1 MRILCSGDLHLGR
14 RPTRLPAH
22 VDARRLSASAIW
34 DGLVR
39 SALERRVDLVA
50 LSGDLVDRDNRF
62 FEAFG
67 PLERGMHALAE
78 ARIPVV
84 AVAGNHDHDVLP
96 RLAASLGPERFR
108 LLGAGGR
115 WERVTLLRAGVPA
128 LHVDGWS
135 FPAEHVAG
143 SPLAAYPFAGSSS
156 APVLGLLHADL
167 DRSGSRYAPVTL
179 GELRERAVSAW
190 VLGHVHGTVLH
201 EPSPGVPLV
210 VYPGSPQGMD
220 PGEPGWHGAWLMEL
234 RPGAPAGIS
243 PVPLARVRYERVEVS
258 VERASTAR
266 ELEERVA
273 ESVRLAVSGWATEG
287 DPLEILSCRVVLTGS
302 SPLGRRVAEEVAERC
317 RDLEVPA
324 GRVTACVETVEVR
337 TRPAVDLPAL
347 ARGGGLPAAIARLL
361 LDLDDATA
369 PCALAGEA
377 EARLAELFE
386 ARPYRPLRSLPGD
399 VPAPSAARTLLREQ
413 GEQLLGALLAQKEG
427 R

>member
-14 RPTRLPAH
+14 RPTRLPPH
-22 VDARRLSASAIW
+22 VDGRRLSASAAW
-34 DGLVR
+34 DALVR
-39 SALERRVDLVA
+39 AALERRPDLVA

-62 FEAFG
+62 FEAYG

-108 LLGAGGR
+108 LLGSGGR
-115 WERVTLLRAGVPA
+115 WERVTLLRGGVPA

-135 FPAEHVAG
+135 FPAEHVAT
-143 SPLAAYPFAGSSS
+143 SPLRAYRFAPSSG

-201 EPSPGVPLV
+201 EPAPGVPLV
-210 VYPGSPQGMD
+210 LYPGSPQGMD
-220 PGEPGWHGAWLMEL
+220 PGEGGWHGAWLLEL
-234 RPGAPAGIS
+234 NPGALPRVS

-258 VERASTAR
+258 VERASSAR

-273 ESVRLAVSGWATEG
+273 EEVRRAVSGWAVEG
-287 DPLEILSCRVVLTGS
+287 DPLEILSCRVALTGC
-302 SPLGRRVAEEVAERC
+302 SPLPRRVAEEVAERC
-317 RDLEVPA
+317 RDLEIPV
-324 GRVTACVETVEVR
+324 GRATACVESVEVR

-347 ARGGGLPAAIARLL
+347 SRGAGLPAAIARLL
-361 LDLDDATA
+361 LELNDAST
-369 PCALAGEA
+369 PCALASEA
-377 EARLAELFE
+377 EERLAELFE
-386 ARPYRPLRSLPGD
+386 ARPYRPLRSLADD

-413 GEQLLGALLAQKEG
+413 GEQLLGALLAQKEA